1 MYPFDGDEANA
12 PLGNAIAVGANE
24 TNPNTYLTI
33 ENNRNYADVEG
44 GFRHHI
50 QAEWNHWWR
59 FKPYESAEDSA
70 HVALLTDRGELDVTI
85 SLNEVQSCNAG
96 GSGFCCDDFDEVTNQ
111 WGSTVA
117 SDNRL
122 VRCSGYDGDNI
133 TISNDNV
140 TLGDDEYGCD

>member
-1 MYPFDGDEANA
+1 
-12 PLGNAIAVGANE
+12 
-24 TNPNTYLTI
+24 
-33 ENNRNYADVEG
+33 
-44 GFRHHI
+44 
-50 QAEWNHWWR
+50 
-59 FKPYESAEDSA
+59 
-70 HVALLTDRGELDVTI
+70 DRGELDVTI